1 MNYYS
6 YFFTRQDISPEQQL
20 VQTAHVALKLGVN
33 STKPL
38 DKGVEFTV
46 PYENDINPD
55 ETYFTCIG
63 VRNAAGL
70 YAVMQILEKF
80 GFRYEVFYEP
90 DIGNEPTA
98 IAVYPISELMKGPL
112 EAFNLLK
119 MK

>member
-1 MNYYS
+1 
-6 YFFTRQDISPEQQL
+6 
-20 VQTAHVALKLGVN
+20 
-33 STKPL
+33 
-38 DKGVEFTV
+38 
-46 PYENDINPD
+46 
-55 ETYFTCIG
+55 
-63 VRNAAGL
+63 
-70 YAVMQILEKF
+70 MQILEKF